1 MTFEELVKVYKQ
13 QVINVSY
20 DLEELKRESESTLGS
35 LMKER
40 DDAKALLK
48 KNTELM
54 DMYKLKF
61 QSEQDKSMR
70 ANAETL

>member
-61 QSEQDKSMR
+61 QSE
-70 ANAETL
+70 

>member
-54 DMYKLKF
+54 NMYKLKF